1 MVSTPAACRVECSRR
16 HEPLQMKIGRL
27 FPDLLTP
34 LGEATSIEAGLER
47 TVRRLVKL
55 TGADAGA
62 LEFRPPR
69 KRPIVVTSGASRLTA
84 PLTGVLKQATT
95 SSLLGIRVGPL
106 ALPGPA
112 RRSAGL

>member
-34 LGEATSIEAGLER
+34 LGEATSIESGLER

-55 TGADAGA
+55 TGAYAGA

-69 KRPIVVTSGASRLTA
+69 KRPIIVTSGASRLSA
-84 PLTGVLKQATT
+84 PLTAWLQQSAGSAA
-95 SSLLGIRVGPL
+95 LGIRV
-106 ALPGPA
+106 
-112 RRSAGL
+112 RRV